1 MDAGPGQYGWKRE
14 KEMYKKLG
22 RNEPCWCGSGRKYK
36 SCHERFDEKV
46 IRYQIEGHI
55 IPDREMIK
63 TKEQIDGIRESG
75 LRNTAVLDY
84 VAENIRIGMNT
95 EEIDRMVY
103 EKTKELG
110 GIPAPLHYDSY
121 PKSVCTSVNNQVCHG
136 IPSKNVILQEGDIV
150 NVDVSTIYNGYF
162 SDSSRMFGIG
172 KLSEEAAYIVRV
184 AKECMEKGI
193 ESVKPWRFL
202 GDMADAVNSHAKA
215 NGCSVVRDIG
225 GHGVGLDF
233 HEDPFVSYVT
243 QKGTEMLMVPGMV
256 FTIEPM
262 VNRGTDEIY
271 IDDDNGWTAYTE
283 DGALSAQWEV
293 TVAVTEEGGEVLAH

>member
-1 MDAGPGQYGWKRE
+1 
-14 KEMYKKLG
+14 MYRKLG
-22 RNEPCWCGSGRKYK
+22 RNEPCWCGSGKKYK
-36 SCHERFDEKV
+36 ACHEWFDEKV
-46 IRYQIEGHI
+46 IKCQMDGHI

-75 LRNTAVLDY
+75 LRNIAVLDY
-84 VAENIRIGMNT
+84 VAANIRVGMST

-110 GIPAPLHYDSY
+110 GRPAPLYFDGY
-121 PKSVCTSVNNQVCHG
+121 PKSVCTSINNQVCHG
-136 IPSKNVILQEGDIV
+136 IPSEDVILQEGDIV

-162 SDSSRMFGIG
+162 SDSSRMFCMGR
-172 KLSEEAAYIVRV
+172 LSEEAQYIVRI

-193 ESVKPWRFL
+193 EQVRPWGFL
-202 GDMADAVNSHAKA
+202 GDMADAVNRHAKA

-225 GHGVGLDF
+225 GHGVGLEF
-233 HEDPFVSYVT
+233 HEEPFVSYVT
-243 QKGTEMLMVPGMV
+243 QKGTEMLMAPGMV

-271 IDDDNGWTAYTE
+271 VDDENGWTTYTD
-283 DGALSAQWEV
+283 DGKLSAQWEV
-293 TVAVTEEGGEVLAH
+293 TVAVTEDGCEILAY